1 MSVHVHVHVHL
12 HGHVATGDDWRPER
26 PRTILSQPLD
36 SRLSTGGRWHCYNP
50 RVTPGRFVSF
60 EGMEGCGKST
70 QLALLADHLRSR
82 EVTVLATREPGG
94 TPLGEAL
101 RAVLLDPA
109 HQPTAVA
116 ELCILEAARAQLV
129 ATVIAPA
136 LARGEWVLAD
146 RFADSS
152 WAYQGVARGLGV
164 TTVGTLNALAC
175 GATWPDR
182 TLVFDLEVD
191 EALRRARTRPST
203 TAANR
208 RFEDEALPFHQAVAA
223 GFRELVRCEPGR
235 VRLVDA
241 AGTPEQV
248 FARVVTTLEDLLP

>member
-1 MSVHVHVHVHL
+1 
-12 HGHVATGDDWRPER
+12 
-26 PRTILSQPLD
+26 
-36 SRLSTGGRWHCYNP
+36 
-50 RVTPGRFVSF
+50 
-60 EGMEGCGKST
+60 MEGCGKST

-82 EVTVLATREPGG
+82 GVAVLATREPGG

-109 HQPTAVA
+109 HHPTAVA

-164 TTVGTLNALAC
+164 KTVGTLNALAC

-182 TLVFDLEVD
+182 TLVFDLDVD
-191 EALRRARTRPST
+191 EALRRARSRPST

-208 RFEDEALPFHQAVAA
+208 RFEDEALGFHQAVAA

-235 VRLVDA
+235 VRLLDA
-241 AGTPEQV
+241 TGTPEQV
-248 FARVVTTLEDLLP
+248 FARVLTTLEDVLP